1 MWFWTN
7 SDELAMLVATALSE
21 KIKNGNRLGWI
32 RGNSLINLYDHND
45 IRLHMIYDVYYC
57 GGFKQDKPNIINSR
71 LELKNNGE
79 AFFYNNL
86 KNDEFTCEYS
96 YAGRYFFDQIW
107 YMFIWKI
114 WIQMN
119 MLQWY

>member
-1 MWFWTN
+1 
-7 SDELAMLVATALSE
+7 MLVATALSE

-79 AFFYNNL
+79 VFL
-86 KNDEFTCEYS
+86 
-96 YAGRYFFDQIW
+96 
-107 YMFIWKI
+107 
-114 WIQMN
+114 
-119 MLQWY
+119 